1 MSTLGKVADEQQI
14 SSEIVKDAVM
24 QQHFDKFDY
33 DVVVFCEQ
41 RGIEDINIGG
51 VLFRIFQKIGELEN
65 TIGNLKH
72 CVLEVDKTLNDEF
85 KKNDAWQNLINTL
98 GDERL

>member
-1 MSTLGKVADEQQI
+1 MSNLVNMADEQQT
-14 SSEIVKDAVM
+14 SSEILTDAVM

-51 VLFRIFQKIGELEN
+51 VLFRIFQKIGELES
-65 TIGNLKH
+65 TIGNLKQS
-72 CVLEVDKTLNDEF
+72 VLEVDKTLSEEF
-85 KKNDAWQNLINTL
+85 KENDSWKHLIRTL
-98 GDERL
+98 SD

>member
-1 MSTLGKVADEQQI
+1 MSNLVNMADEQQT
-14 SSEIVKDAVM
+14 SSEILKDAVM

-51 VLFRIFQKIGELEN
+51 VLFRIFQKIGELES
-65 TIGNLKH
+65 TIGNLKQS
-72 CVLEVDKTLNDEF
+72 VLEVDKTLSEEF
-85 KKNDAWQNLINTL
+85 KENDSWKHLIRTL
-98 GDERL
+98 SD